1 MLARSLDISRRSGRE
16 RETIGVIAIPARP
29 STRPK
34 PRSSYRGCT
43 LLLVDALN
51 DAHAGGKTSSKPL
64 FLSLCSF
71 FFCRDFSFPVFFA
84 VIYRRRLACNNQL
97 KQQVSSTSS
106 SIPPLSPS
114 SQRLPLPPSRILS
127 SSSDCLRRRSN
138 DGDDGQRLRS
148 HPCEWTMNGA

>member
-1 MLARSLDISRRSGRE
+1 MGKQQRLPRSLARHLSSQ

-97 KQQVSSTSS
+97 KQQVSTSS
-106 SIPPLSPS
+106 SSSPF
-114 SQRLPLPPSRILS
+114 SQRLPLPPSLILS
-127 SSSDCLRRRSN
+127 SSSDCLRRSN

>member
-1 MLARSLDISRRSGRE
+1 MDTHPPRFASRPFDTYLRRERRVRHGQTAAPAMLAHSLDISRRSGRE
-16 RETIGVIAIPARP
+16 REAIGVIAIPARP

-84 VIYRRRLACNNQL
+84 VIYRRRLVCNNQL
-97 KQQVSSTSS
+97 KQQVSTRF
-106 SIPPLSPS
+106 PD
-114 SQRLPLPPSRILS
+114 SQLLL
-127 SSSDCLRRRSN
+127 
-138 DGDDGQRLRS
+138 
-148 HPCEWTMNGA
+148 